1 MKKIAIVIS
10 DITKCAGTER
20 IVSGLANYLVDKG
33 FGVEI
38 LSLFSGQGTSYFGLE
53 PSIVVHHLSISSYE
67 AKSIVKKLYGLA
79 ISLFQCYR
87 YLRRMDNDILIG
99 TSRNTNIIAWLS
111 KKKRNVIGCE
121 HFAANVPMN
130 KMLKWFRDHIY
141 RRLDRLVVLTR
152 FDLAYYTQRGV
163 KAVLIPNSISIQGQ
177 HTDKK
182 NIAIAI
188 GRHSI
193 EKNFK
198 ELIRIWNTI
207 SQINQAWELQIIGD
221 GFLFEENKQYA
232 KSLNCKNIR
241 FLPFQKDIVSYYSK
255 ASLYLMTSLY
265 EALPM
270 VLLEA
275 QVCGCVCIAYDC
287 DTGPRD
293 IIKNGKDGYIIP
305 VGQRQEFVD
314 KIQYLISHPAIIAEM
329 GAQARRSS
337 EKYAPA
343 RIMPQ
348 WIALLQSL

>member
-1 MKKIAIVIS
+1 MKKIVIIIS

-20 IVSGLANYLVDKG
+20 VVSGLANYLVDNG
-33 FGVEI
+33 FYVEI
-38 LSLFSGQGTSYFGLE
+38 VSLFSSRGTSYFGLA
-53 PSIVVHHLSISSYE
+53 PSIIVHHLAIGSYE
-67 AKSIVKKLYGLA
+67 AKSVVRKLYGLA

-87 YLRRMDNDILIG
+87 YLRRTDNDILIG

-111 KKKRNVIGCE
+111 KKKRHVIGCE

-130 KMLKWFRDHIY
+130 KIFKWFRNHIY
-141 RRLDRLVVLTR
+141 QRLDRLVVLTR
-152 FDLAYYTQRGV
+152 FDLAYYTQRGI
-163 KAVLIPNSISIQGQ
+163 KAVLIQNSISIQGQ
-177 HTDKK
+177 QTDKK

-198 ELIRIWNTI
+198 ELIAIWHTI
-207 SQINQAWELQIIGD
+207 SQINPTWELQIIGD
-221 GFLFEENKQYA
+221 GLLAEENKQYA
-232 KSLNCKNIR
+232 ESLECKNIR
-241 FLPFQKDIVSYYSK
+241 FLPFQQDIASYYSK

-275 QVCGCVCIAYDC
+275 QTCGCVCIAYDC

-293 IIKNGKDGYIIP
+293 IIENGKDGYIIP
-305 VGQRQEFVD
+305 MGQRQKFVD
-314 KIQYLISHPAIIAEM
+314 KIQYLISHPNIIKEM
-329 GAQARRSS
+329 GVQARRSS
-337 EKYAPA
+337 EKYAPD

-348 WIALLQSL
+348 CI